1 MKNIILFIFLVSAGL
16 LASCSTVD
24 EARKAQKV
32 IRSLK
37 ENARSLPQKW
47 ELKQAKL
54 IISANS
60 SVLRCARALQCFKQ
74 AKT

>member
-24 EARKAQKV
+24 EARKAQKGD
-32 IRSLK
+32 SLL
-37 ENARSLPQKW
+37 EGERTVTPQKW